1 MRRRDC
7 LALAFSPLLGAAA
20 GPRTTISA
28 RSMRLDLVNTWTT
41 VMSSS
46 TFRETLG
53 VSVVSGGI
61 TGVGEGAPIVRY
73 NESAAQ
79 GIEIVNG
86 LREVFAGADP
96 SQYVKLLDRVF
107 AKVDGGWATKAAI
120 DIALHDWA
128 AKRLGVPLWKMW
140 GLDRNDA
147 PLTTFSIGIDT
158 AEVIRRKVREAA
170 AYPVLKIKVGLANDE
185 EVMEAVRAETKKP
198 LRLDANEGWKTVDEA
213 VRKIKWLEKQGVELI
228 EQPLPAS
235 MLSEIGEVRKR
246 VDLPI
251 FADEC
256 CLHPEDIPR
265 IAPYFDGVN
274 IKVDKAGGLHQAMR
288 MIEMARALKLKVMV
302 GCMVSSSLA
311 ITAAAQLSP
320 LIDYA
325 DLDGNLL
332 IKNDP
337 YEGVK
342 VVSGKLVLPERPGV
356 GVVARG

>member
-1 MRRRDC
+1 
-7 LALAFSPLLGAAA
+7 
-20 GPRTTISA
+20 
-28 RSMRLDLVNTWTT
+28 MRLELVNTWTT

-46 TFRETLG
+46 TYRETLG

-73 NESAAQ
+73 NELAAQ

-107 AKVDGGWATKAAI
+107 SKVDGGWATKAAI

-140 GLDRNDA
+140 GLDRNDT

-228 EQPLPAS
+228 EQPLPAL

-246 VDLPI
+246 VNLPI

-342 VVSGKLVLPERPGV
+342 VVSGKLVLPERAGV
-356 GVVARG
+356 GVVARR

>member
-1 MRRRDC
+1 
-7 LALAFSPLLGAAA
+7 
-20 GPRTTISA
+20 
-28 RSMRLDLVNTWTT
+28 
-41 VMSSS
+41 
-46 TFRETLG
+46 
-53 VSVVSGGI
+53 
-61 TGVGEGAPIVRY
+61 
-73 NESAAQ
+73 
-79 GIEIVNG
+79 
-86 LREVFAGADP
+86 
-96 SQYVKLLDRVF
+96 
-107 AKVDGGWATKAAI
+107 
-120 DIALHDWA
+120 
-128 AKRLGVPLWKMW
+128 
-140 GLDRNDA
+140 
-147 PLTTFSIGIDT
+147 LTTFSIGIDT

-228 EQPLPAS
+228 EQPLPAL

-246 VDLPI
+246 VNLPI

-342 VVSGKLVLPERPGV
+342 VVSGKLVLPERAGV
-356 GVVARG
+356 GVVARR

>member
-1 MRRRDC
+1 MA
-7 LALAFSPLLGAAA
+7 LGLAPALAAAA
-20 GPRTTISA
+20 PLATISA

-46 TFRETLG
+46 DFRETLA
-53 VSVVSGGI
+53 VTVMSGGI
-61 TGVGEGAPIVRY
+61 TGIGEGAPIVRY
-73 NESAAQ
+73 NESAAA
-79 GIEIVNG
+79 GIQIVEG
-86 LREVFAGADP
+86 LQPLFAGADP
-96 SQYVKLLDRVF
+96 SQYVKLLDQVF
-107 AKVDGGWATKAAI
+107 AKVEGAWAAKAAI

-140 GLDRNDA
+140 GLDPNDA
-147 PLTTFSIGIDT
+147 PVTTFSIGIDK

-170 AYPVLKIKVGLANDE
+170 PYPVLKIKVGLANDE

-198 LRLDANEGWKTVDEA
+198 LRVDANEGWKSVDDA

-228 EQPLPAS
+228 EQPLPAA
-235 MLSEIGEVRKR
+235 MLAETGEIRKR
-246 VDLPI
+246 VDMPI
-251 FADEC
+251 FADES

-274 IKVDKAGGLHQAMR
+274 IKVDKAGGLRQAMR

-337 YEGVK
+337 YDGVR
-342 VVSGKLVLPERPGV
+342 VVNGKLVLPVRPGV
-356 GVVARG
+356 GVIARPRGPR

>member
-1 MRRRDC
+1 M
-7 LALAFSPLLGAAA
+7 
-20 GPRTTISA
+20 
-28 RSMRLDLVNTWTT
+28 
-41 VMSSS
+41 
-46 TFRETLG
+46 
-53 VSVVSGGI
+53 
-61 TGVGEGAPIVRY
+61 RY

-79 GIEIVNG
+79 GIAIVNG

-107 AKVDGGWATKAAI
+107 SKVDGGWATKAAI

-228 EQPLPAS
+228 EQPLPAL

-246 VDLPI
+246 VNLPI

-342 VVSGKLVLPERPGV
+342 VVSGKLVLPERAGV
-356 GVVARG
+356 GVVARR

>member
-1 MRRRDC
+1 
-7 LALAFSPLLGAAA
+7 
-20 GPRTTISA
+20 
-28 RSMRLDLVNTWTT
+28 MRLDLVNTWTT

-96 SQYVKLLDRVF
+96 SQYVKLLDRMF
-107 AKVDGGWATKAAI
+107 AKVDGSWATKAAI

-213 VRKIKWLEKQGVELI
+213 VRKIKWLEKQGVEFI

>member
-7 LALAFSPLLGAAA
+7 LALGFFPVMAAA
-20 GPRTTISA
+20 PAPRATISA

-86 LREVFAGADP
+86 LRELFAGADP
-96 SQYVKLLDRVF
+96 SQYVKLLERVF
-107 AKVDGGWATKAAI
+107 AKVDGAWATKAAI

-140 GLDRNDA
+140 GLDRADA

-185 EVMEAVRAETKKP
+185 EVMEAVRSETKKP
-198 LRLDANEGWKTVDEA
+198 LRVDANEGWKTVDEA
-213 VRKIKWLEKQGVELI
+213 VRKIKWLEKQGVEFI

-246 VDLPI
+246 VSLPI

-337 YEGVK
+337 YDGVK
-342 VVSGKLVLPERPGV
+342 VVSGKLVLPDRPGV
-356 GVVARG
+356 GVVARR